1 MNILRRNRRLRVNET
16 IRALVRE
23 TTVTPNDF
31 IVPLFVVEGKGVK
44 EEIPSMPDYYR
55 YSLDILAKE
64 VKELWD
70 RWTDAAC
77 YKDRKGR
84 NSPDASNDR
93 CRP

>member
-64 VKELWD
+64 VKELWNLGIKSVLLFVKVPD
-70 RWTDAAC
+70 NL
-77 YKDRKGR
+77 KDNQGT
-84 NSPDASNDR
+84 
-93 CRP
+93 

>member
-55 YSLDILAKE
+55 YSLDILAK
-64 VKELWD
+64 
-70 RWTDAAC
+70 R
-77 YKDRKGR
+77 
-84 NSPDASNDR
+84 
-93 CRP
+93 